1 MINNRLTALE
11 RAVQMKRPQPS
22 VMYTEGIETEQQ
34 AVGRYNK
41 LYATNYPLE
50 AFNLIQIVFTDPTPN

>member
-1 MINNRLTALE
+1 
-11 RAVQMKRPQPS
+11 
-22 VMYTEGIETEQQ
+22 MYTEGIETEQQ
-34 AVGRYNK
+34 AVARYNK